1 MRFFVVAVITMLAIT
16 PALAQDTKASAE
28 SIKQLF
34 ELMHANSLLDNVMNQ
49 INADARAAQ
58 TQSLAGRPLNDEQRR
73 ILADTQEKVQS
84 LVREELSWGKL
95 EPTIIEVY
103 RDNLTQKEVD
113 GMLKFYR
120 SESGRAFVE
129 KMPAV
134 MQEMMQKM
142 RARAQSLAPKI
153 MQLEK
158 DSAARVK
165 AAANPQSTAP
175 PASQPPQPPQSPQPP
190 PSH

>member
-34 ELMHANSLLDNVMNQ
+34 ELMHANSLLDNVMQQ

-58 TQSLAGRPLNDEQRR
+58 T
-73 ILADTQEKVQS
+73 
-84 LVREELSWGKL
+84 
-95 EPTIIEVY
+95 
-103 RDNLTQKEVD
+103 
-113 GMLKFYR
+113 
-120 SESGRAFVE
+120 
-129 KMPAV
+129 
-134 MQEMMQKM
+134 
-142 RARAQSLAPKI
+142 QSLAPKI

-175 PASQPPQPPQSPQPP
+175 PASQPPQPPQSAQPP